1 MSVLGIVAEFNPF
14 HNGHLLLLEQAGQA
28 GPFDAIIC
36 VMSGSFLQRGEPAI
50 CHKWA
55 RAEMALQC
63 GADLVIELPFC
74 FAARSAY
81 FFARGALQL
90 LQQTGVV
97 THLAFGCES
106 PHLHILDNI
115 ASLLASE
122 PREYK
127 ERLKHYLNQGLSFPL
142 ARARSLQEFTAERTY
157 PLDEILAAPNNI
169 LALEYLR
176 VIKEGSL
183 PFTPVPIVRRG
194 SSYHDTDMHTLASAT
209 AIRSLLLE
217 EHNLDRLKMAMPSP
231 SLAVLQREITGG
243 KAPVRSE
250 GLGPPLLIKLRTM
263 SCKELENIYET
274 CHRYELKLF
283 VDGARMGYG
292 LMAEGC
298 DITMPWLACHCDAF
312 YIGGTKVGALCG
324 EAVVFTHNNAPK
336 HFFSII
342 KQHGALLAKGRLTGV
357 QFDALFTDGL
367 YFDISSHAITMAMR
381 MKKMF
386 EEKGYKFYLDSPTNQ
401 QFVVLDNEEMARLEK
416 HFIFTHWDKFDND
429 HTICRFV
436 TSWATTD
443 EDLENLRSVVL
454 G

>member
-263 SCKELENIYET
+263 SCKELENIYEISEGLENRIKEAAN
-274 CHRYELKLF
+274 HSGSLGELAESVKSRRYSLTRIQRTLLYILF
-283 VDGARMGYG
+283 SLTRNQVEEFD
-292 LMAEGC
+292 
-298 DITMPWLACHCDAF
+298 
-312 YIGGTKVGALCG
+312 
-324 EAVVFTHNNAPK
+324 
-336 HFFSII
+336 
-342 KQHGALLAKGRLTGV
+342 QHGPLYFHVLGFSSKGRKILQDMKNKSTLPILSRGSEV
-357 QFDALFTDGL
+357 KRWREKSGDKVLKDMLALDCMSTDIHTLLFPDPSARRG
-367 YFDISSHAITMAMR
+367 I
-381 MKKMF
+381 
-386 EEKGYKFYLDSPTNQ
+386 LDYTTSP
-401 QFVVLDNEEMARLEK
+401 VM
-416 HFIFTHWDKFDND
+416 I
-429 HTICRFV
+429 
-436 TSWATTD
+436 
-443 EDLENLRSVVL
+443 
-454 G
+454 